1 VRSVTARA
9 YRACST
15 PRTMLERYTSSMGKA
30 PHGEAPLEVGVREL
44 RDHLSRWL
52 DEVKAGSEL
61 VITER
66 GRPVAR
72 LVPAAGPTSLDDL
85 IAAGIV
91 SPPRKRREPASTFGR
106 VKAHGDVLEFV
117 LRQRR

>member
-1 VRSVTARA
+1 
-9 YRACST
+9 
-15 PRTMLERYTSSMGKA
+15 MGKA
-30 PHGEAPLEVGVREL
+30 PHGRPRLEVGVREL

-52 DEVKAGSEL
+52 DEVESGTEL

-85 IAAGIV
+85 IASGIV
-91 SPPRKRREPASTFGR
+91 SPPGKRREPASTFGR
-106 VKAHGDVLEFV
+106 VKAQGEVLEFV

>member
-1 VRSVTARA
+1 MRSVTARA
-9 YRACST
+9 DRACCT
-15 PRTMLERYTSSMGKA
+15 PRTMLERYTLFMKKA

-52 DEVKAGSEL
+52 NEVKAGSEL

-91 SPPRKRREPASTFGR
+91 TPPTKRREPASTFAR
-106 VKAHGDVLEFV
+106 VKTHGDVLEFV